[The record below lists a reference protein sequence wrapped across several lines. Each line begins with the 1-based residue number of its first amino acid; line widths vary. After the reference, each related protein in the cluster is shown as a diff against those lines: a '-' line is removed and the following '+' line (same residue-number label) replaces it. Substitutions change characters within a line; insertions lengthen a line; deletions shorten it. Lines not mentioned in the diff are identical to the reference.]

1 MKRFLVRPGSSA
13 FSLIEVAIAMAIL
26 AVAMTGV
33 LALLPVGLDSAR
45 QVHNETVATMV
56 ARTAIG
62 NLWLSNLGRTTFLD
76 VSQVQFLDQNGQ
88 TNANPNFH
96 YFRLQISQDANNL
109 SANSCRYLLTLEWP
123 KNATNT
129 APLLQRRVFVTEVV
143 RQP

>member
-1 MKRFLVRPGSSA
+1 
-13 FSLIEVAIAMAIL
+13 MAIL

-76 VSQVQFLDQNGQ
+76 FPQEQFLDQNGQ

-96 YFRLQISQDANNL
+96 YFRLRISQDSNNL

>member
-1 MKRFLVRPGSSA
+1 
-13 FSLIEVAIAMAIL
+13 MAIL
-26 AVAMTGV
+26 AVAMVGV

-76 VSQVQFLDQNGQ
+76 FPQEQFLDQNGQ

-96 YFRLQISQDANNL
+96 YFRLQISKDPS
-109 SANSCRYLLTLEWP
+109 SANVTNPQTVSSCRYILTLEWP
-123 KNATNT
+123 KAALTGTNPT
-129 APLLQRRVFVTEVV
+129 VLAQRRIFVSEVV